1 MPWWQ
6 TMPLR
11 LLAHTVPETT
21 VTGEGMEIQPS
32 DNKEMLQA
40 LGLDPLII
48 KETRIDAIYGLTN
61 LMQAALIN
69 SKALK
74 MPALILYGA
83 HDEIIPAESFCE
95 MLNQL
100 PDKTNAHWRL
110 IYYPNGYHM
119 LSRDLQAKVVML
131 DMVMWM
137 HDQSA
142 KFPSGL
148 EVGADM
154 GQGESDLS
162 LSGVCA
168 DL

>member
-1 MPWWQ
+1 
-6 TMPLR
+6 MPLR

-32 DNKEMLQA
+32 DNNEMLQA
-40 LGLDPLII
+40 LSLDPLII
-48 KETRIDAIYGLTN
+48 KETRIDAIYGLTD
-61 LMQAALIN
+61 LMQTALIN

-95 MLNQL
+95 MLKQL
-100 PDKTNAHWRL
+100 PNQAGAHWRL

-119 LSRDLQAKVVML
+119 LSRDLQAKVVLL
-131 DMVMWM
+131 DMVAWIR
-137 HDQSA
+137 DQSTLFKSGMKADVDA
-142 KFPSGL
+142 KR
-148 EVGADM
+148 

-162 LSGVCA
+162 LPDVCEN
-168 DL
+168 L